1 MVTVDWRCAGSA
13 MVLGL
18 LLFGAF
24 ACSPFDPVKVKRFQL
39 LYEDTYEALGMSG
52 ARWVEYDDQHS
63 LTSACT
69 NGAAGDHLP
78 SECSLVYAEW
88 DSGAGG
94 DGSGGAGGDGSGG
107 EAGIPKRRNPKCPPT
122 QDELDKVVIADPGAD
137 GSICI
142 SGVLHPYQPCKHDVT
157 QCLGIAVGDRLVDVS
172 YMWGAGV
179 GLKFNRENAWN
190 AAGHQV
196 RGIAF
201 EFSGTEQARAHL
213 RVEIPIL
220 LAADTRVPNDRPI
233 IRSDGSVLDTQGMI
247 HSCNSADVSPFDV
260 RRDDTRLDAVVRKQ
274 EGDGQEGDGFVT
286 SELHPYGSP
295 FWQEAQGNPDVP
307 AWTYSPVQ
315 HGYNEVEWSDIQ
327 PPPELDTYPFTNTHI
342 LGVHFQVSYPTECE
356 RETDRKVCDEQDD
369 LDFGFC
375 IKELAVLFE
384 E

>member
-1 MVTVDWRCAGSA
+1 

-18 LLFGAF
+18 LLFGAS
-24 ACSPFDPVKVKRFQL
+24 ACSSFDPVKVKRFKL
-39 LYEDTYEALGMSG
+39 LYKDTYQSLGMSG
-52 ARWVEYDDQHS
+52 AYWVEYDDQHS

-78 SECSLVYAEW
+78 SEWSLVYAEW

-94 DGSGGAGGDGSGG
+94 DGSGGSGG
-107 EAGIPKRRNPKCPPT
+107 EAGIPKSRDPKCPPT
-122 QDELDKVVIADPGAD
+122 DDELHRGDLPDPGPD

-142 SGVLHPYQPCKHDVT
+142 SGVLHPYQPCVHDVT

-179 GLKFNRENAWN
+179 GLKFERENSWD

-201 EFSGTEQARAHL
+201 EFHGTEKARAHL

-220 LAADTRVPNDRPI
+220 LAADTRVPDDRPI
-233 IRSDGSVLDTQGMI
+233 IRNDGSVLDTKGTI
-247 HSCNSADVSPFDV
+247 HSCNPGDAPQFDV
-260 RRDDTRLDAVVRKQ
+260 ERGDTLRDALVGEQ
-274 EGDGQEGDGFVT
+274 EGDGLVT

-295 FWQEAQGNPDVP
+295 FWQEAQGDPDVP

-315 HGYNEVEWSDIQ
+315 HGYNEVKWSAIQ
-327 PPPELDTYPFTNTHI
+327 PPPELDTYPFTNKHI

-356 RETDRKVCDEQDD
+356 RETDREVCDKQDD
-369 LDFGFC
+369 LEFGFC
-375 IKELAVLFE
+375 IEKLAVLFE